1 MRQLK
6 RPKLQGLTVDK
17 LRELVETNDKQRYKL
32 SSEPDPLGGEEVLW
46 VRANQGHSVEVTESF
61 ERPALTLPGR
71 RPRAHVGHRPGRS
84 AYSHPRHLQALLAR
98 HRSVTQTCTF
108 SDPAATEGL
117 RSMKRSHIHCTTGM
131 LGAEG
136 VKSGAPSA
144 SQIAPADC
152 AGMRA
157 SCDLFI
163 HIDVAAA
170 MAGASS
176 PVVRY

>member
-1 MRQLK
+1 
-6 RPKLQGLTVDK
+6 
-17 LRELVETNDKQRYKL
+17 
-32 SSEPDPLGGEEVLW
+32 
-46 VRANQGHSVEVTESF
+46 
-61 ERPALTLPGR
+61 
-71 RPRAHVGHRPGRS
+71 
-84 AYSHPRHLQALLAR
+84 
-98 HRSVTQTCTF
+98 
-108 SDPAATEGL
+108 
-117 RSMKRSHIHCTTGM
+117 MKRSHIHCATGM

-136 VKSGAPSA
+136 VKSGARSA
-144 SQIAPADC
+144 PQIAPTDC